1 VKATRC
7 FLSGLYLAAAIS
19 FFAASATRLQAA
31 QNPSQ
36 KPAEKSTEKIQGKS
50 QDKSAAKS
58 APKIPAEIELL
69 ETRIRFETDG
79 SSRKEV
85 HARVKINDELGARQ
99 FARLNFDFNRAFEQ
113 IEIPLVRITHPSGG
127 TSDVLPSAITDTPN
141 PAVVNAPAYQDVRVK
156 SVRILGLAPGDTLE
170 YRVITTVSHHPLAP
184 DFWLDHSFDR
194 TGVVLK
200 EMFQVTLPAAAL
212 ARTPIIVVKNE
223 AVEKQLEWRLYPDP
237 GCGLCSPP
245 DPNAGIDP
253 ALLKPLP
260 PKQGKAT
267 PAAAS
272 LPTAAIL
279 PGEPLPPFEPGKLQ
293 LLLKPSASQVSIENS
308 GDSENALVSYTWHF
322 SADSASGKDEAAL
335 EQVPDIEIG
344 KNSRWPDLSYQLFQ
358 ALALPAQLP
367 DEVLKLAQ
375 QLTATVEKPT
385 AKIERIY
392 DFVSQK
398 IRTVDLPLGATGF
411 RPCHLHEIISTAYA
425 TQEDKFFL
433 FHALTKAAGLDANA
447 ALIGPT
453 KKITALVA
461 EPSAF
466 THLLVS
472 SACNCWLDPAL
483 EVAPFGTLPAS
494 YRNASALLL
503 GIDNGPLSD
512 APAFSMILPIESE
525 LPFPST
531 QKVTIDARLSTDG
544 KLITKAKY
552 VVRGDN
558 ELLLRVAFHQTPKED
573 WKNVAQ
579 LLAMSDGF
587 RGQITNVTASDPYAT
602 HDPFTVE
609 YEITQPKFVDWSKK
623 PLRIPALLPLLGIP
637 DPPAKPSAGSAPK
650 PIDLGTPLDVEVT
663 ATLHLPDGTVA
674 RVPAGTSVARDFAT
688 YTSQYSAK
696 DATVTASRHLN
707 FILRE
712 IPADQSAD
720 YNAFLR
726 TVQNDESQ
734 AFTLERADTTPPA
747 PKNP

>member
-7 FLSGLYLAAAIS
+7 FLYGLYLAAAIC
-19 FFAASATRLQAA
+19 FFGATAARPQAA
-31 QNPSQ
+31 QSPPQ
-36 KPAEKSTEKIQGKS
+36 KPAEKGPEKIQEKN

-58 APKIPAEIELL
+58 APKIPAEIALL
-69 ETRIRFETDG
+69 ETHIRFEADG

-141 PAVVNAPAYQDVRVK
+141 PAVANAPAYQDVRVK

-170 YRVITTVSHHPLAP
+170 YRVITTVSLHPLAP

-194 TGVVLK
+194 TGVVLQ
-200 EMFQVTLPAAAL
+200 EIFELDLPAS
-212 ARTPIIVVKNE
+212 RK
-223 AVEKQLEWRLYPDP
+223 PDIRINP
-237 GCGLCSPP
+237 
-245 DPNAGIDP
+245 
-253 ALLKPLP
+253 
-260 PKQGKAT
+260 AT
-267 PAAAS
+267 PATSTDKSGEGDAS
-272 LPTAAIL
+272 RAIYRWKITAKDLPA
-279 PGEPLPPFEPGKLQ
+279 K
-293 LLLKPSASQVSIENS
+293 
-308 GDSENALVSYTWHF
+308 SENP
-322 SADSASGKDEAAL
+322 SADSEQSAPDVSLSTDTWERLSIQLDEKLTPGAKPMDPAGSSEGSTQELSRKLLVEPEVAAKAL
-335 EQVPDIEIG
+335 ELTKEAQTNRE
-344 KNSRWPDLSYQLFQ
+344 KLQ
-358 ALALPAQLP
+358 AL
-367 DEVLKLAQ
+367 
-375 QLTATVEKPT
+375 
-385 AKIERIY
+385 Y

-398 IRTVDLPLGATGF
+398 IRTIDLPLGATGF
-411 RPCHLHEIISTAYA
+411 AVRPAKEILASGYA
-425 TQEDKFFL
+425 TPEDKFVL
-433 FHALTKAAGLDANA
+433 FSALVSALKFNAVAALTGYCDEKGL
-447 ALIGPT
+447 PR
-453 KKITALVA
+453 
-461 EPSAF
+461 PSVF
-466 THLLVS
+466 KHLLISV
-472 SACNCWLDPAL
+472 NDGKTDFWLDPSL
-483 EVAPFGTLPAS
+483 EVAPFGVIPANS
-494 YRNASALLL
+494 GKCAFVLNR
-503 GIDNGPLSD
+503 
-512 APAFSMILPIESE
+512 AFSAMNSTGHEWRPLNAV

-531 QKVTIDARLSTDG
+531 QKVTIDAKLSADG
-544 KLITKAKY
+544 KLVTKAKY

-587 RGQITNVTASDPYAT
+587 RGQITNVTTSDPYAT

-637 DPPAKPSAGSAPK
+637 DPPAKPTAGSAPK

-674 RVPAGTSVARDFAT
+674 HVPAGTSVARDFAT
-688 YTSQYSAK
+688 YASLYSAK

-712 IPADQSAD
+712 IPADQAAD

-734 AFTLERADTTPPA
+734 AFTLERADTTPAA
-747 PKNP
+747 PQKP